1 MEELKK
7 LYPDTKYVG
16 LFNYRRFF
24 AFDEQQFL
32 SSIITKLEE
41 AIMYYKIN
49 AAKVIKILESG
60 KVILMKPLTF
70 PYTVAAQYCMC
81 CISGDYRA
89 VKEIIRDKFSDYYD
103 AFIDVMERNNKLH
116 VCNMF
121 VMKWE
126 DFEKYCEWLF
136 TVLEALDNKIP

>member
-49 AAKVIKILESG
+49 AAKVIKILEDG
-60 KVILMKPLTF
+60 ETWMPGENK
-70 PYTVAAQYCMC
+70 
-81 CISGDYRA
+81 
-89 VKEIIRDKFSDYYD
+89 KE
-103 AFIDVMERNNKLH
+103 EGNN
-116 VCNMF
+116 
-121 VMKWE
+121 
-126 DFEKYCEWLF
+126 
-136 TVLEALDNKIP
+136 